1 MSKDGNGSTHSA
13 KRLTSPRTVRE
24 LVVASDDI
32 GPLETLLANGQP
44 NGVEDSKYP
53 PAEPGGSS
61 CEPLKASSSDRYAVT
76 CEHLTVA
83 TLIQRQLIQR
93 PIDVSCNPLGR
104 RASHCGAL
112 RTACWDDSRAVPS
125 SFAECYYRSP

>member
-24 LVVASDDI
+24 LVLASDDI
-32 GPLETLLANGQP
+32 GPLETLPANGQP

-76 CEHLTVA
+76 CGPDPLSWT
-83 TLIQRQLIQR
+83 
-93 PIDVSCNPLGR
+93 PNPCR
-104 RASHCGAL
+104 
-112 RTACWDDSRAVPS
+112 
-125 SFAECYYRSP
+125 